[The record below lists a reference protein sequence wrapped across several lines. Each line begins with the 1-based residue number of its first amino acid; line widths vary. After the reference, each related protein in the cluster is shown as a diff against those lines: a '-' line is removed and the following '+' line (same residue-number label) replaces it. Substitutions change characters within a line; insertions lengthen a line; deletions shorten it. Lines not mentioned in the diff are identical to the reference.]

1 MKQITFIYFFTLIT
15 QVSFTQNIVGKVY
28 DTQKKPVEFAN
39 VVIYRQEQIISFTN
53 TDEKGLFFLE
63 QLPCDSL
70 QIKISLI
77 DYKTEIIELSPC
89 QHQDTLKI
97 LLVEES
103 TAIEAIIVRAKKDV
117 VVLKDTTEY
126 DVDSFRDGTEKNME
140 DLLRKL
146 PGVEVD
152 EKGKIKYFNKPIEKI
167 TIDGDDL
174 TGRNYELVSRS
185 MPTRIAEKVQ
195 VIERFNENKLLKNI
209 ANSQAVI
216 LNFQV
221 RKEYKYSVFGRTGLG
236 LGSRQRQDYDANFT
250 VISPKFKLLTKTSY
264 NNIGLFSAYIEDIAE
279 GNAQKNTFN
288 PAEHFYLLK
297 NDLQP
302 ILKHRL
308 QGATPILGQ
317 VSLLNDEKTASGH
330 FVAKPNA
337 KMQITGG
344 LLWGQD
350 KNILSN
356 QFQTEYLNL
365 PEPFTF
371 KATDLA
377 QNQPNL
383 WGGNLKFYADLDD
396 KTNLLVHTEF
406 LGRKTAQSYLSVGNF
421 NTFKTDAQNLFH
433 KLDNQAILTKK
444 IDSLRAITLQIEFQE
459 RESNEKWTLQ
469 ATNPLQSPTS
479 DLIDE
484 PILQN
489 IYANTQFFSI
499 KSTYYQQKHFFKY
512 AFGLAQKQ
520 KYNLWDIAIKNFV
533 PDSTLQSRYS
543 FTEAYSHIFANFN
556 YVYRKW
562 AFSNF
567 SEAGILSNNLASYR
581 KSLFQHKSSISKM
594 VSWGNVETTYQYA
607 LLLPEFSE
615 WSDAAFYTDYRFFSQ
630 GSGRFN
636 PAQTHELKTNFI
648 FQKPYHL
655 PYATISVGYQLRQK
669 GYFLANR
676 ANANLL
682 VGQWLPNEN
691 FNFQNVLFSAQT
703 SRFVS
708 SLLLNFNF
716 EPTFSY
722 RTFQSLVE
730 NVVFTNRATLYQLKV
745 GIGSGFSGRFNFSS
759 EWTGSRNRINDLIFS
774 NLQASVACRYRFS
787 PSFYVRFSNDF
798 WGIWQERQANYSFF
812 GKVEVHK
819 TWKKIEFS
827 LICHNL
833 YNARSYQRQWNSE
846 FFRSTNEVLL
856 LPRYVMMKIGFNF

>member
-28 DTQKKPVEFAN
+28 DTQKKPVELAN
-39 VVIYRQEQIISFTN
+39 VVAYRQEQIISFTN

-63 QLPCDSL
+63 NLPCDSL
-70 QIKISLI
+70 TLEVSLI
-77 DYKTEIIELSPC
+77 DYKTERLFLLAC
-89 QHQDTLKI
+89 KQKDTLQI
-97 LLVEES
+97 LLLEENTS
-103 TAIEAIIVRAKKDV
+103 IETIIVRAKKDV

-146 PGVEVD
+146 PGIDVD
-152 EKGKIKYFNKPIEKI
+152 EKGKIKYFNKAIEKI

-174 TGRNYELVSRS
+174 TGRNYELISRS

-209 ANSQAVI
+209 ANSQAII

-221 RKEYKYSVFGRTGLG
+221 RKEYKHSVFG
-236 LGSRQRQDYDANFT
+236 QANIGIAPQPRHDHSLNLT
-250 VISPKFKLLTKTSY
+250 ILSPKFKFLTKAGY
-264 NNIGLFSAYIEDIAE
+264 NNIGRFSAYIEDIAE
-279 GNAQKNTFN
+279 KNIQNNTFN

-297 NDLQP
+297 NDLKP
-302 ILKHRL
+302 ILQHRL
-308 QGATPILGQ
+308 QGSTPMLGQ
-317 VSLLNDEKTASGH
+317 VSLLNDEKTTSGH
-330 FVAKPNA
+330 FVAKPNT
-337 KMQITGG
+337 KTQLSGSII
-344 LLWGQD
+344 WGQD
-350 KNILSN
+350 KNTLSN
-356 QFQTEYLNL
+356 QFQTEYFNI

-383 WGGNLKFYADLDD
+383 WGGNLKLYADLDSQ
-396 KTNLLVHTEF
+396 TNLVFHSEF
-406 LGRKTAQSYLSVGNF
+406 LRRNTIQNYLSTGNF
-421 NTFKTDAQNLFH
+421 NTFRTDAQSLFY
-433 KLDNQAILTKK
+433 KLDNRAILTKR

-459 RESNEKWTLQ
+459 RENNEKWTLQ

-489 IYANTQFFSI
+489 IFANTQIFSI
-499 KSTYYQQKHFFKY
+499 RGTYYRQKHSFKY
-512 AFGLAQKQ
+512 TLGLAQKQ
-520 KYNLWDIAIKNFV
+520 KYSLWNISIQNFA
-533 PDSTLQSRYS
+533 PDSTLQSLHL
-543 FTEAYSHIFANFN
+543 FTETYSHIFGNFS
-556 YVYRKW
+556 YIHRKW
-562 AFSNF
+562 TFSNF
-567 SEAGILSNNLASYR
+567 SEAGVLSNHLASYR
-581 KSLFQHKSSISKM
+581 KNLFQQKSSVSRM
-594 VSWGNVETTYQYA
+594 VSWGNVETLYQYS
-607 LLLPEFSE
+607 LVLPEFAE
-615 WSDAAFYTDYRFFSQ
+615 WTNAFLYTDYRSFLQ

-636 PAQTHELKTNFI
+636 PAQIHELKTNFI

-655 PYATISVGYQLRQK
+655 PYADISVGYQLRQR
-669 GYFLANR
+669 GYFLANQ

-682 VGQWLPNEN
+682 VGQWLVNEN
-691 FNFQNVLFSAQT
+691 FNFQNLYISART

-722 RTFQSLVE
+722 RTFQSLIE
-730 NVVFTNRATLYQLKV
+730 NVALTNRAMLYQLKI

-759 EWTGSRNRINDLIFS
+759 EWRGSRNRINDLTFS

-787 PSFYVRFSNDF
+787 PSFYIRFSNNF
-798 WGIWQERQANYSFF
+798 WGIWQNRQANYSFF
-812 GKVEVHK
+812 GNVEAHK

-833 YNARSYQRQWNSE
+833 YNARSYQQQWNSE

-856 LPRYVMMKIGFNF
+856 LPRYVMMKVGFNF